1 MEEIRMYFSNADE
14 WEESSVRGKLMIQ
27 KGEGEMVREA
37 SWIDQR
43 EQELVHGRR
52 GSTGAQF
59 AYSKAGRGR
68 VYAHICPQ
76 VGRWMGACVSSL
88 LMAPVV

>member
-1 MEEIRMYFSNADE
+1 MHFSNADE
-14 WEESSVRGKLMIQ
+14 WKESSVRGKLMIQ
-27 KGEGEMVREA
+27 KGEGGMVREA

-59 AYSKAGRGR
+59 AYSKAGGAGSMRTDALRWADGWEP
-68 VYAHICPQ
+68 VQ
-76 VGRWMGACVSSL
+76 VL
-88 LMAPVV
+88 F